1 MLQRITTPLQQT
13 RYALTDQQR
22 NINVVSMIPAFASHL
37 LPPGIHIAGWDEL
50 VERFGFSQRRLWLLD
65 GLRPALIE
73 LARVGCEQVYLDGS
87 FVTSKAT
94 PGDYDLCWELTNVRL
109 RELDP
114 VFFDLAAPRARQRA
128 KYRGDLLPNIVEGSS
143 GMPFVDFFQ
152 VEKDSGETKGILVID
167 PRRIA

>member
-1 MLQRITTPLQQT
+1 
-13 RYALTDQQR
+13 
-22 NINVVSMIPAFASHL
+22 MIPELASDF
-37 LPPGIHIAGWDEL
+37 LPPGIHTAEWID
-50 VERFGFSQRRLWLLD
+50 VVDRFGFSPRRLWLLD
-65 GLRPALIE
+65 GLRSALLE

-87 FVTSKAT
+87 FVTSKAV

-114 VFFDLAAPRARQRA
+114 VFFDLRAPRAQQRA

-152 VEKDSGETKGILVID
+152 VEKDSGGIKGILVID
-167 PRRIA
+167 PRRIT

>member
-1 MLQRITTPLQQT
+1 MAAGSELPLTANQP
-13 RYALTDQQR
+13 
-22 NINVVSMIPAFASHL
+22 NSIVVLMIPDLAGDF
-37 LPPGIHIAGWDEL
+37 LPPGIHTADWDE
-50 VERFGFSQRRLWLLD
+50 VVDRFGFSPRRVWLLD
-65 GLRPALIE
+65 GLRSALLE

-87 FVTSKAT
+87 FVTSKAV

-109 RELDP
+109 QELDP

-152 VEKDSGETKGILVID
+152 VEKDSGGTKGILVID
-167 PRRIA
+167 PRRIT